1 MGSPKAIKIRVKQGA
16 SVKVRTKIA
25 SSAAAFAACLSL
37 SGCLGMGQGP
47 EVSRAVSVDAA
58 LPAPPPAALNSQMQ
72 DGTRSQIIEDL
83 LNRRSVIEPGP
94 LRDVA
99 DAVMA
104 ANSRAAE
111 ADLRAAMLRSQ
122 ARSMNW
128 LPSIGPQVS
137 LTSLGAVVA
146 AMVVEQVLFDNGAK
160 RAERDY
166 AKADVEVAAVALA
179 QDSNDRVLQALE
191 LYLNAEAARA
201 RAQVNGAG
209 MERMQHFVYIMT
221 ERVNAGISNRAD
233 LQVVEQ
239 KQNQMLS
246 DMASDTEAAAAA
258 LSELQAMAADP
269 MGGLS
274 GLSGLASPA
283 LNAVALSVLKASAES
298 TRAVAGAHAARAGF
312 LPGLSVGGTVNG
324 DGNNIGAT
332 VAAPNGFGFGLG
344 ANLSAIEA
352 EEAAAVARVGQET
365 EDANRAVAALQGR
378 LDSLRRQAAEAGDL
392 ATQAGA
398 NYELFAEQQR
408 AGQRGVSD
416 VVGVFETKIMAER
429 AAVEMRYDIARVQL
443 RIAARLGLLV
453 DGERM

>member
-1 MGSPKAIKIRVKQGA
+1 MS
-16 SVKVRTKIA
+16 SRTKIT
-25 SSAAAFAACLSL
+25 SSVAALAACLAL
-37 SGCLGMGQGP
+37 SGCLGLGADP
-47 EVSRAVSVDAA
+47 AVSRAVPVDAA
-58 LPAPPPAALNSQMQ
+58 LPVAPPAALNSQMQ

-83 LNRRSVIEPGP
+83 LNRRSVIQSGP

-99 DAVMA
+99 AAVMA

-137 LTSLGAVVA
+137 VTSLGAVVA

-179 QDSNDRVLQALE
+179 EDSNDRVLQALE

-274 GLSGLASPA
+274 GLSGLAAPA
-283 LNAVALSVLKASAES
+283 PNAVALSVLKASAES

-312 LPGLSVGGTVNG
+312 LPGLAVGGTVNG
-324 DGNNIGAT
+324 DGNNIGAA

-344 ANLSAIEA
+344 ANLAAIEA

-453 DGERM
+453 NGERM

>member
-1 MGSPKAIKIRVKQGA
+1 MKSG
-16 SVKVRTKIA
+16 TKIT
-25 SSAAAFAACLSL
+25 SSVAALAACMAL
-37 SGCLGMGQGP
+37 SGCFGLGQGAD
-47 EVSRAVSVDAA
+47 VSRAVPVDAA
-58 LPAPPPAALNSQMQ
+58 LPVVPPAALNSQMQ

-83 LNRRSVIEPGP
+83 LNRRSVIQDGP

-99 DAVMA
+99 NAVMA

-146 AMVVEQVLFDNGAK
+146 SMVVEQVLFDNGAK

-179 QDSNDRVLQALE
+179 QDSNTRVLQALE
-191 LYLNAEAARA
+191 LYLDAETARA

-246 DMASDTEAAAAA
+246 DMASDTEAAASA

-269 MGGLS
+269 LGNVAGLS
-274 GLSGLASPA
+274 PLAVVAPNAIA
-283 LNAVALSVLKASAES
+283 LTVLKASAES

-312 LPGLSVGGTVNG
+312 LPGLAVGGTVNG

-332 VAAPNGFGFGLG
+332 IAAPNGFGFGLG
-344 ANLSAIEA
+344 ASLAAIEA

-378 LDSLRRQAAEAGDL
+378 LDSLRRQATEAADL
-392 ATQAGA
+392 ATQAAA

-416 VVGVFETKIMAER
+416 VVGVFETKIGAER
-429 AAVEMRYDIARVQL
+429 AAVQMRYDIARLEL

>member
-1 MGSPKAIKIRVKQGA
+1 M
-16 SVKVRTKIA
+16 T
-25 SSAAAFAACLSL
+25 ACLSL
-37 SGCLGMGQGP
+37 SGCFGLSLGQGSGRDSGQGAD
-47 EVSRAVSVDAA
+47 VARAVSVDAG
-58 LPAPPPAALNSQMQ
+58 LPATPPAVLNSAMQ

-83 LNRRSVIEPGP
+83 LNRRSVIQDGP

-99 DAVMA
+99 NAVMA

-122 ARSMNW
+122 AKSMNW
-128 LPSIGPQVS
+128 LPSIGPQIS

-146 AMVVEQVLFDNGAK
+146 SMVVEQVLFDNGAK
-160 RAERDY
+160 RAERNY

-179 QDSNDRVLQALE
+179 QDSNTRVLQALE
-191 LYLNAEAARA
+191 LYLNAEAALA
-201 RAQVNGAG
+201 RAQVNAAG
-209 MERMQHFVYIMT
+209 MERMQHYVYIMT
-221 ERVNAGISNRAD
+221 ERVNAGISNRGD

-239 KQNQMLS
+239 KQDQMLS

-258 LSELQAMAADP
+258 LSELQAMAATP
-269 MGGLS
+269 LGSVS
-274 GLSGLASPA
+274 GISGLAAPA
-283 LNAVALSVLKASAES
+283 PNAVALTMLKATAES
-298 TRAVAGAHAARAGF
+298 TRAIAGAHAARAGF
-312 LPGLSVGGTVNG
+312 LPGLAVGGTVNG

-332 VAAPNGFGFGLG
+332 VAAPNGFGFGIG
-344 ANLSAIEA
+344 ASLAAIEA
-352 EEAAAVARVGQET
+352 EEAAATARVAQET

-378 LDSLRRQAAEAGDL
+378 LDSLRRQATEAGDL
-392 ATQAGA
+392 AMQAAA

-429 AAVEMRYDIARVQL
+429 AAVEMRYDIARLEL

>member
-1 MGSPKAIKIRVKQGA
+1 MKSG
-16 SVKVRTKIA
+16 TKIT
-25 SSAAAFAACLSL
+25 SSVAALAACMAL
-37 SGCLGMGQGP
+37 SGCLGQGLFRP
-47 EVSRAVSVDAA
+47 DAAPAVSRAVPVDAA
-58 LPAPPPAALNSQMQ
+58 LPVAPPAALNSQMQ

-83 LNRRSVIEPGP
+83 LNRRSVIQGGP

-99 DAVMA
+99 EAVMA

-128 LPSIGPQVS
+128 LPQLGPQIS
-137 LTSLGAVVA
+137 LASLGSVVA
-146 AMVVEQVLFDNGAK
+146 SLFIEQVLFDNGAK

-179 QDSNDRVLQALE
+179 EDSNTRVLQALE
-191 LYLNAEAARA
+191 LYLDAEAARA

-209 MERMQHFVYIMT
+209 MERMQHYVYIMT

-246 DMASDTEAAAAA
+246 DMASDTEAAASA
-258 LSELQAMAADP
+258 LSELQAMAAEPLGDVA
-269 MGGLS
+269 GLS
-274 GLSGLASPA
+274 PLAIAAP
-283 LNAVALSVLKASAES
+283 NAVALSVLKASAES
-298 TRAVAGAHAARAGF
+298 TRALAGARAARAGF
-312 LPGLSVGGTVNG
+312 LPGLALGGTVNR
-324 DGNNIGAT
+324 DGNNIGAS
-332 VAAPNGFGFGLG
+332 VAAPNGIGLG
-344 ANLSAIEA
+344 MGASLAAIEA
-352 EEAAAVARVGQET
+352 EEAAASARVGQET
-365 EDANRAVAALQGR
+365 EAANRAVAALQGR
-378 LDSLRRQAAEAGDL
+378 LDSLRRQVGESGDL
-392 ATQAGA
+392 ATQAAA

-416 VVGVFETKIMAER
+416 VVGVFETKIGAER
-429 AAVEMRYDIARVQL
+429 AAVQMRYDIARLEL

>member
-1 MGSPKAIKIRVKQGA
+1 MTTG
-16 SVKVRTKIA
+16 TKLA
-25 SSAAAFAACLSL
+25 GAAAGFAACLLL
-37 SGCLGMGQGP
+37 SGCLGLGSDP
-47 EVSRAVSVDAA
+47 VVSRAVPIDAA
-58 LPAPPPAALNSQMQ
+58 LPTQPPAALNSAMQ

-83 LNRRSVIEPGP
+83 LNRRSVIQDGP
-94 LRDVA
+94 LRQVA

-128 LPSIGPQVS
+128 LPALGPQVS
-137 LTSLGAVVA
+137 VTSLGAVVA
-146 AMVVEQVLFDNGAK
+146 SLFIEQVLFDNGAK

-179 QDSNDRVLQALE
+179 EDSNTRVLQALE
-191 LYLNAEAARA
+191 LYLTAEAARA

-209 MERMQHFVYIMT
+209 MERMSHFVYIMT

-246 DMASDTEAAAAA
+246 DMASDAEAATAA
-258 LSELQAMAADP
+258 LSELQAMAAEP
-269 MGGLS
+269 IAGLTGVS
-274 GLSGLASPA
+274 GLSAPA
-283 LNAVALSVLKASAES
+283 PNAVALTVLKASAES

-312 LPGLSVGGTVNG
+312 LPGLVIGGSLNG

-344 ANLSAIEA
+344 ASLAAIEA

-365 EDANRAVAALQGR
+365 EDADRAVAALQGR
-378 LDSLRRQAAEAGDL
+378 LNSLRRQAAEATDL
-392 ATQAGA
+392 AAQAAA

-416 VVGVFETKIMAER
+416 VVGVFETRIRAER
-429 AAVEMRYDIARVQL
+429 AAVELRYDIARIEL

>member
-1 MGSPKAIKIRVKQGA
+1 ME
-16 SVKVRTKIA
+16 VRLKFTG
-25 SSAAAFAACLSL
+25 SAAALTACLSL
-37 SGCLGMGQGP
+37 SGCFGMGQGAVP
-47 EVSRAVSVDAA
+47 AADQGAEVNRAVPADAG
-58 LPAPPPAALNSQMQ
+58 LPATPPAVLNSEMQ

-83 LNRRSVIEPGP
+83 LNRRSVIQDGP

-122 ARSMNW
+122 AKSMNW

-146 AMVVEQVLFDNGAK
+146 SMVVEQVLFDNGAK

-179 QDSNDRVLQALE
+179 QDSNTRVLQALE
-191 LYLNAEAARA
+191 LYLNAQAALA

-209 MERMQHFVYIMT
+209 MERMQHYVYIMT
-221 ERVNAGISNRAD
+221 ERVNAGISNRGD

-239 KQNQMLS
+239 KQDQMLS

-258 LSELQAMAADP
+258 LSELQAMAATP
-269 MGGLS
+269 LGSVS
-274 GLSGLASPA
+274 GISGLAAPA
-283 LNAVALSVLKASAES
+283 PNAVALTVLKATAES

-312 LPGLSVGGTVNG
+312 LPGLAVGGTVNG

-332 VAAPNGFGFGLG
+332 VAAPNGFGFGIG
-344 ANLSAIEA
+344 ASLAAIEA
-352 EEAAAVARVGQET
+352 EEAAATARVAQET

-378 LDSLRRQAAEAGDL
+378 LDSLRRQATEAGDL
-392 ATQAGA
+392 ATQAAA

-429 AAVEMRYDIARVQL
+429 AAVEMRYDIARLEL